1 MSMEGE
7 IRVKREG
14 RQKEARA
21 VEEETC
27 GTRGRTEQMR
37 RSLGK
42 NGRVTES
49 SEEDFRFSLAAK
61 GTHGSCRGAAAH
73 ESRVLGSL

>member
-1 MSMEGE
+1 MEGE
-7 IRVKREG
+7 IHVKREG
-14 RQKEARA
+14 RQREAQT
-21 VEEETC
+21 VEEETT

-49 SEEDFRFSLAAK
+49 SEEDFRLSPAAK

-73 ESRVLGSL
+73 ES

>member
-1 MSMEGE
+1 
-7 IRVKREG
+7 
-14 RQKEARA
+14 
-21 VEEETC
+21 
-27 GTRGRTEQMR
+27 MR

-49 SEEDFRFSLAAK
+49 SEEDFRLSPAAK

-73 ESRVLGSL
+73 ES